1 MDLSVFFKTCFILII
16 AAIICTLLKRLLP
29 EYSIIL
35 STLVV
40 ALAICAALINGAYLI
55 NKIKQIYENLSLNN
69 YHFAEILK
77 ILGICVLTQ
86 LTSNIL
92 KDTGETALALVA
104 EIAGKISIL
113 YFAFPIITNF
123 INFVIK
129 LLK

>member
-16 AAIICTLLKRLLP
+16 VAIICTLLKRLLP

-113 YFAFPIITNF
+113 YVAFPIITNF
-123 INFVIK
+123 INFVTK